1 MSDFFLTQL
10 PLTYFDSIN
19 FEANGSNFHVE
30 MCNIE
35 HQLLILLKNILVLN
49 ISNNSFRLEEEDF
62 IDAIE
67 IIHEYRKI
75 TEDDLIKYSF
85 LSKDIENEP
94 PLHII
99 TIYGNVP
106 VEVICA
112 EVEIKRDYLP

>member
-1 MSDFFLTQL
+1 MTQL
-10 PLTYFDSIN
+10 PLTYFDSII
-19 FEANGSNFHVE
+19 FEANGSSFHVE
-30 MCNIE
+30 MSNIE
-35 HQLLILLKNILVLN
+35 HQLLILLKNILLLN
-49 ISNNSFRLEEEDF
+49 ISKNSFSFEEDF

-67 IIHEYRKI
+67 ITHKYRKI

-99 TIYGNVP
+99 TIYGNVA

-112 EVEIKRDYLP
+112 EVEIKRDYLPQ